1 MLFSAA
7 GTLRGLRTTANG
19 AAGAYSY
26 QFLGVRYAEP
36 MNASRRWTHLT
47 ARRPWNGTGERT
59 RPDTEPSYSHF
70 RSTEKAR

>member
-26 QFLGVRYAEP
+26 Q
-36 MNASRRWTHLT
+36 
-47 ARRPWNGTGERT
+47 
-59 RPDTEPSYSHF
+59 
-70 RSTEKAR
+70 